1 MLKIKSSP
9 IFIILT
15 ILAITILPACGGS
28 GTAVD
33 QDGPE
38 AASNSKFELGEKNGC
53 MIIEKMLRSKDNF
66 LSVKEPNV
74 PDVNL

>member
-1 MLKIKSSP
+1 MLTQLRVAPQRLRITRAHKT
-9 IFIILT
+9 LT
-15 ILAITILPACGGS
+15 KGLPQS
-28 GTAVD
+28 G
-33 QDGPE
+33 
-38 AASNSKFELGEKNGC
+38 NSKFELGEKNGC